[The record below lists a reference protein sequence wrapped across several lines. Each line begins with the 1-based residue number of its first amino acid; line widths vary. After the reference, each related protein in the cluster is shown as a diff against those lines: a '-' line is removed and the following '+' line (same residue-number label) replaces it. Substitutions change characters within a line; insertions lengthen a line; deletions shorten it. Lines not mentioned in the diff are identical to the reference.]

1 MHVATRVRIAFI
13 AIKAAA
19 LGLVILCGAERIE
32 AAGANAGIFAA
43 LPYARSVR
51 GAVLVNNTLGSTI
64 GGCSEH
70 ARRARAFGAIVDV
83 AAQGIWSTRI
93 GKAGINNRYSFSSCK
108 KSGIKVETY

>member
-1 MHVATRVRIAFI
+1 MHVAARVRIAFI

-19 LGLVILCGAERIE
+19 LGLVVLSGAERVE
-32 AAGANAGIFAA
+32 ATGANARIFAA

-51 GAVLVNNTLGSTI
+51 RAVLVNNTLGSTV
-64 GGCSEH
+64 GRRSKH

-93 GKAGINNRYSFSSCK
+93 GKAGIHNRYSFSGCK
-108 KSGIKVETY
+108 KR